1 VPAEALVLGEAQAFA
16 SWQRSLAVVPAI
28 RGMRER
34 GERVRAREVERLL
47 QRLSHLE
54 AADHEALE
62 AFSRRL
68 LNQLLHEPTAQLR
81 EAAEEGRVEE
91 VVDAVRFL
99 SDPDS
104 R

>member
-1 VPAEALVLGEAQAFA
+1 
-16 SWQRSLAVVPAI
+16 
-28 RGMRER
+28 MRER

-54 AADHEALE
+54 AADHAALE

-68 LNQLLHEPTAQLR
+68 LNQLLHEPTVQLR
-81 EAAEEGRVEE
+81 EAAEEGGGEE
-91 VVDAVRFL
+91 MVDTVRFL
-99 SDPDS
+99 SGADS